1 MENMK
6 LPIAL
11 VVAMVAQISA
21 GVWWVSQQAAT
32 ITSLEATVSEMS
44 SKMAIEENVNLR
56 RDVDEH
62 HNEIEEL
69 WEETEYLWEME
80 QSLNMILQQQI
91 EIKGRISVIEHE
103 LKYIDRDHSN
113 MLDMKGGMGQ

>member
-32 ITSLEATVSEMS
+32 ITSLEATVTEMS

-62 HNEIEEL
+62 DNEIEEL
-69 WEETEYLWEME
+69 WEETEMLWEME
-80 QSLNMILQQQI
+80 SSFQTMLQEQI
-91 EIKGRISVIEHE
+91 KIKARISIIENQLE
-103 LKYIDRDHSN
+103 YVDRDH
-113 MLDMKGGMGQ
+113 MKMMDGQ

>member
-11 VVAMVAQISA
+11 VVAMIAQISA

-32 ITSLEATVSEMS
+32 ITSLEATVAEMS

-62 HNEIEEL
+62 HNDIEEL

-91 EIKGRISVIEHE
+91 EIKGRISVLENE
-103 LKYIDRDHSN
+103 LKYIDRDHN
-113 MLDMKGGMGQ
+113 TMLDSKGGMNK

>member
-1 MENMK
+1 MENLK
-6 LPIAL
+6 LPIVL

-32 ITSLEATVSEMS
+32 ITSLEATVAEMS

-62 HNEIEEL
+62 HNDIEEL

-91 EIKGRISVIEHE
+91 EIKGRISVLENQLE
-103 LKYIDRDHSN
+103 YVDRDH
-113 MLDMKGGMGQ
+113 MKMMGDE

>member
-1 MENMK
+1 MENLK
-6 LPIAL
+6 LPIVL

-32 ITSLEATVSEMS
+32 ITSLEATVAEMS

-62 HNEIEEL
+62 HNDIEEL
-69 WEETEYLWEME
+69 WEEIEYLWEME

-91 EIKGRISVIEHE
+91 EIKGRISVLENQLE
-103 LKYIDRDHSN
+103 YVDRDH
-113 MLDMKGGMGQ
+113 MKMMSDE

>member
-62 HNEIEEL
+62 HNEIDEL

-91 EIKGRISVIEHE
+91 EIKGRISVLEHE
-103 LKYIDRDHSN
+103 LNYINRDHNN
-113 MLDMKGGMGQ
+113 MLDMKGGMD

>member
-32 ITSLEATVSEMS
+32 ITSLEATVAEMS

-69 WEETEYLWEME
+69 WEEAEMLWEME
-80 QSLNMILQQQI
+80 SSFQTMLQEQI
-91 EIKGRISVIEHE
+91 TIKARISIIENQLE
-103 LKYIDRDHSN
+103 YVDRDH
-113 MLDMKGGMGQ
+113 MKMMDGQ

>member
-21 GVWWVSQQAAT
+21 GVWWVSQQAAV
-32 ITSLEATVSEMS
+32 ISNLETTVTEMS

-56 RDVDEH
+56 RDVDENV
-62 HNEIEEL
+62 NEIDEL
-69 WEETEYLWEME
+69 WQETVMLWEME
-80 QSLNMILQQQI
+80 TSFRQMLQDQI
-91 EIKGRISVIEHE
+91 ELKGRIALIEKE
-103 LKYIDRDHSN
+103 LHYVDRDH
-113 MLDMKGGMGQ
+113 MQMMDMDKKEP